1 MRKTTAPRR
10 MKPLRC
16 ALVQLAARMFSLR
29 LPPSPPR
36 RRPPDLLYAAD
47 DKLPIGP
54 LLILGGQHATTAM
67 AFITYVLAA
76 AKTAGLDREGT
87 QSMVAMTLIGMAI
100 CTALQAWG
108 GRFGSGTLLVH
119 MPNPFMITFVSAMVA
134 AHGPGAMAVIALVYG
149 VVALAVGPLMTRMRP
164 VFPPAVVGTVISMGG
179 IALVESAMRHTLG
192 LDHEWRINVDSVTI
206 SGATLGIIIVFSVW
220 GAKRLRLLSLLAG
233 IVGGILVAAVLG
245 RLEGLDGLRNL
256 PIVALP
262 ALHAPVFNIDVAM
275 VIVIGLIAILTQ
287 LDNLGSVT
295 MLDKMDDA
303 DWKRANMKAASGG
316 IKANGIGD
324 LISGMLG
331 GFPTCTCSSNIA
343 LAHATRST
351 ARRIGLMTAVIFTLV
366 AFFPKLTLALT
377 LIPEPVLG
385 AVELYAACFLIVS
398 GFELIASR
406 AMDSRGIFTVGLAI
420 CIGLSIM
427 LMPKMTQDVPAS
439 WRFLVG
445 SGFVMAGLV
454 VIALNLL
461 FRLGTSQRATHAIN
475 TEDLHNDIINFV
487 ESQGAAWG
495 VRRKIVQR
503 AAMAALEAAEAIH
516 GSGVRKLQS
525 IRGSFDEF
533 NLDLELVHTGLP
545 LNLGGST
552 SQPDKLTEDLLDADE
567 ATMQAALDKVSGMLL
582 MHLADRVQATA
593 GAESGQSVLKLHFEH

>member
-1 MRKTTAPRR
+1 
-10 MKPLRC
+10 
-16 ALVQLAARMFSLR
+16 
-29 LPPSPPR
+29 
-36 RRPPDLLYAAD
+36 
-47 DKLPIGP
+47 
-54 LLILGGQHATTAM
+54 M

-76 AKTAGLDREGT
+76 AKTAGLDRYGM

-164 VFPPAVVGTVISMGG
+164 LFPPAVVGTVICMGG
-179 IALVESAMRHTLG
+179 MALVESAMRHTLG
-192 LDHEWRINVDSVTI
+192 LDHLWKINLGSVAI
-206 SGATLGIIIVFSVW
+206 SGATLGVIIVLSVW
-220 GAKRLRLLSLLAG
+220 AGKRLRLLSLLAG
-233 IVGGILVAAVLG
+233 IVTGIVVAALLG
-245 RLEGLDGLRNL
+245 RLEGLEALQSVPVL
-256 PIVALP
+256 ALP
-262 ALHAPVFNIDVAM
+262 SIHAPVFSIDFAM
-275 VIVIGLIAILTQ
+275 VIAIGLIAILTQ

-303 DWKRANMKAASGG
+303 DWKRANMKAVGGG
-316 IKANGIGD
+316 IRANGIGD
-324 LISGMLG
+324 LLAGLLG
-331 GFPTCTCSSNIA
+331 GFPTCTCSTNIA

-351 ARRIGLMTAVIFTLV
+351 ARRIGLVTAAILALV
-366 AFFPKLTLALT
+366 AFLPQVTLALT

-420 CIGLSIM
+420 CTGLAIM
-427 LMPKMTQDVPAS
+427 LMPQMTHSVSPS

-454 VIALNLL
+454 VIVLNLL
-461 FRLGTSQRATHAIN
+461 FRLGTSQRAEQALHADN
-475 TEDLHNDIINFV
+475 LHNDIINFV
-487 ESQGAAWG
+487 ETQGAAWG
-495 VRRKIVQR
+495 VRRKVVQR
-503 AAMAALEAAEAIH
+503 AAMAALEAAEAIQ
-516 GSGVRKLQS
+516 GNNQRKLTS

-533 NLDLELVHTGLP
+533 NLDIELQHSGAP
-545 LNLGGST
+545 LNMGASAGGAPVQHDAS
-552 SQPDKLTEDLLDADE
+552 LLDADDE
-567 ATMQAALDKVSGMLL
+567 AFQRALDNVSSSLL
-582 MHLADRVQATA
+582 KHLADRVQSAPLPGGDAST
-593 GAESGQSVLKLHFEH
+593 LKLHFEH

>member
-1 MRKTTAPRR
+1 
-10 MKPLRC
+10 
-16 ALVQLAARMFSLR
+16 MFQLR
-29 LPPSPPR
+29 LPPSPVR
-36 RRPPDLLYAAD
+36 RRPPDLVFAAD
-47 DKLPIGP
+47 DKVPLGS

-76 AKTAGLDREGT
+76 AKTAGLDRYGM

-164 VFPPAVVGTVISMGG
+164 LFPPAVVGTVICMGG
-179 IALVESAMRHTLG
+179 MALVESAMRHTLG
-192 LDHEWRINVDSVTI
+192 LDHLWKINLGSVAI
-206 SGATLGIIIVFSVW
+206 SGATLGVIIVLSVW
-220 GAKRLRLLSLLAG
+220 AGKRLRLLSLLAG
-233 IVGGILVAAVLG
+233 IVTGIVVAALLG
-245 RLEGLDGLRNL
+245 RLEGLDALQSVPVL
-256 PIVALP
+256 ALP
-262 ALHAPVFNIDVAM
+262 SIHAPVFSIDFAM
-275 VIVIGLIAILTQ
+275 VIAIGLIAILTQ

-303 DWKRANMKAASGG
+303 DWKRANMKAVGGG

-324 LISGMLG
+324 IISGMLG
-331 GFPTCTCSSNIA
+331 GFPTCTCSTNIA

-351 ARRIGLMTAVIFTLV
+351 ARRIGLMTAAILVLV
-366 AFFPKLTLALT
+366 AFLPQVTLALT

-427 LMPKMTQDVPAS
+427 LMPQMTQDVPAS
-439 WRFLVG
+439 WRFLIG

-461 FRLGTSQRATHAIN
+461 FRLGTAQRAQQTLHAA
-475 TEDLHNDIINFV
+475 DLQNDIINFV

-495 VRRKIVQR
+495 VRRKVVQR
-503 AAMAALEAAEAIH
+503 AAMAALEAAEAIEA
-516 GSGVRKLQS
+516 SGTRKLQS

-533 NLDLELVHTGLP
+533 NLDLELLHSGTP
-545 LNLGGST
+545 LKIGGAASNT
-552 SQPDKLTEDLLDADE
+552 AQQHGQDLLDGDE
-567 ATMQAALDKVSGMLL
+567 ADLLAALDNVSGRLL
-582 MHLADRVQATA
+582 THLADRVQT
-593 GAESGQSVLKLHFEH
+593 AESGTETSVLKLHFEH